1 MVGYSRAEFSVQPVP
16 NEETVDVSVFE
27 SDERRSLVP
36 LKTVCVVDDDTSVLK
51 ALGRL
56 LSSAGL
62 CMTGFSDPRLFLEHA
77 KEHKVALALIDVW
90 MPELSGLEVQRLL
103 QTIAPSTPVIIMTA
117 RDDPGLDS
125 IAFAQGAV
133 AFFAKPFSDT
143 LFLEAVLRALPE
155 ADGDRD
161 VSHRPGGT

>member
-1 MVGYSRAEFSVQPVP
+1 MP
-16 NEETVDVSVFE
+16 NGPETI
-27 SDERRSLVP
+27 
-36 LKTVCVVDDDTSVLK
+36 CVVDDDTSVLK

-62 CMTGFSDPRLFLEHA
+62 RMMPFSDPRLFLAHA
-77 KEHKVALALIDVW
+77 EEHKIALVIIDVW

-143 LFLEAVLRALPE
+143 LFLEAVFRALPE
-155 ADGDRD
+155 ADGDRH